1 MTRPFDAYHVWLG
14 IPPGE
19 QPPDHYRLLG
29 IPLFERD
36 PDVIEQAA
44 ERQTAFLRQMET
56 GPHGETV
63 RRILREVAQ
72 ARATL
77 LNPATR
83 ATYDEVLRHLKAGQ
97 ASTPAPTSP
106 GTPRSMPSP
115 LEGRAD
121 GAGIERWSLTPT
133 VGETRSST
141 KTVSWLTLPWRTVLY
156 FWNHP
161 GAAAGVATL
170 ILIAAG
176 AYLVLDSLPQ
186 RPAQLGDASRDE
198 RPAADDFARQDVP
211 VPSAGVIPSWSEPS
225 ESGAGNMPVDP
236 RGTANPP
243 SAAGTPATGS
253 PSSAP
258 PSPAA
263 APPASLPG
271 APGGTPP
278 LTSPG
283 VSPSPD
289 AAPQAAAELLPGMLG
304 RISVGGEDLGVV
316 LRYTPGDV
324 FGQAEID
331 RLLARYGLEKAEL
344 EVRLEGILRIGGKDL
359 PAFVGVQLA
368 ATSPLFATG
377 GMQLSFDGSPLP
389 LRIFRDGD
397 PPSAV
402 LGVKPG
408 DHRIVWTLKGSDL
421 GAENRLTCLPNSGR
435 AQPEIAVGYDAE
447 LLRVCNS
454 LPTLGRH
461 GLNGELTE
469 LSPEELAGAAGPEPP
484 PSQAPVVA
492 ADARRPVPTYA
503 DQAQAQNVFQQRY
516 RKELADA
523 QRPETRSLLARTLMN
538 EADQEGDAS
547 LRYVLRTEA
556 RNLAV
561 SAGNPFLA
569 VQIGESIAAEF
580 QRDVWDVHV
589 ETLGEVRK
597 SKLAIAREPAL
608 TVLQSLVRSAIR
620 EDRYEAARAL
630 AEIGEGMAQEARDP
644 VLRDAF
650 KQASERAQALAA
662 AYRAIQ
668 EALAA
673 VQSNGDDPAANETVG
688 RFYALVKQ
696 DWKTGL
702 PYLAKAEHAVLR
714 SAARN
719 DLATPTSPTAQ
730 LRVADD
736 WWAFAESL
744 EEADKAAVR
753 RRAGYWYLKTERF
766 HSGDQLARVRQRLA
780 ESGRMVNLI
789 AAATARKAAFFGTW
803 QAAKGVLVS
812 SPEPLP
818 WIAFQVLPAEEYDIV
833 LELQPLPRPAPPRLR
848 GQSNPPPAA
857 GQGAFMIGLPLGR
870 SSAVAVLDWFQ
881 ATTNTTYAFLANYDG
896 KGPDPANPTLQPV
909 QVFRASRPNSVV
921 CQVRLEAITVAANGV
936 PVIEYRGDLSR
947 LSLPREFGIGS
958 PRRIFFATVLTPFQ
972 VTQAELRDVSE

>member
-29 IPLFERD
+29 IPLFEHD
-36 PDVIEQAA
+36 PDVIDQAA

-56 GPHGETV
+56 GPHRETA
-63 RRILREVAQ
+63 RRILREIAQ

-97 ASTPAPTSP
+97 ASTPAPTP
-106 GTPRSMPSP
+106 AGTPRSMPSP

-121 GAGIERWSLTPT
+121 REGNERWSLTPT
-133 VGETRSST
+133 AGETRSSA
-141 KTVSWLTLPWRTVLY
+141 KIVSWLTLPWRTVLY
-156 FWNHP
+156 FWDHP

-176 AYLVLDSLPQ
+176 AYLVLDSMPR
-186 RPAQLGDASRDE
+186 RPPELGDAAQGQRL
-198 RPAADDFARQDVP
+198 AGDDFARGDVSEP
-211 VPSAGVIPSWSEPS
+211 NAGVIPSWSEPS
-225 ESGAGNMPVDP
+225 KSGEDNVPVASS
-236 RGTANPP
+236 GTANPP
-243 SAAGTPATGS
+243 STAGIPPAV
-253 PSSAP
+253 P
-258 PSPAA
+258 PSLVA
-263 APPASLPG
+263 APSANLPAV
-271 APGGTPP
+271 PGGTP
-278 LTSPG
+278 SPAG
-283 VSPSPD
+283 PGANLGPAVG
-289 AAPQAAAELLPGMLG
+289 PQASAAELLPGMLG

-316 LRYTPGDV
+316 VRYTPGDA

-331 RLLARYGLEKAEL
+331 RLLTRYGLEKAEL
-344 EVRLEGILRIGGKDL
+344 EVRLEGILRVGGPNL
-359 PAFVGVQLA
+359 PPFVALELA
-368 ATSPLFATG
+368 VTSPLVASG
-377 GMQLSFDGSPLP
+377 GTELSFDGGPLP
-389 LRIFRDGD
+389 LREFNEGE
-397 PPSAV
+397 PPKAV
-402 LGVKPG
+402 LGVRPG
-408 DHRIVWTLKGSDL
+408 DHRIVWTLKGSEL
-421 GAENRLTCLPNSGR
+421 GAENRLAPLPTRGGVQ
-435 AQPEIAVGYDAE
+435 AEITVGYDAE
-447 LLRVCNS
+447 LLRACRS

-461 GLNGELTE
+461 CLNGELTE
-469 LSPEELAGAAGPEPP
+469 LSSEELAGAAGAQPP
-484 PSQAPVVA
+484 PSQTPAVA
-492 ADARRPVPTYA
+492 ADARRPVPSHS
-503 DQAQAQNVFQQRY
+503 DQAQAQNVLQQKY

-523 QRPETRSLLARTLMN
+523 NRPETRSLLARTFMN
-538 EADQEGDAS
+538 EADQESDPA

-556 RNLAV
+556 RDLAV
-561 SAGNPFLA
+561 SAGDPFLA

-580 QRDVWDVHV
+580 QRDVWQVHV

-597 SKLAIAREPAL
+597 SKSAIAREPAL

-620 EDRYEAARAL
+620 EDRYEAAKAL
-630 AEIGEGMAQEARDP
+630 AEIGEGIAQEARDL

-650 KQASERAQALAA
+650 KQASEQAQSLAT

-668 EALAA
+668 GALAA

-688 RFYALVKQ
+688 RFYSLVKQ
-696 DWKTGL
+696 DWQTGL

-719 DLATPTSPTAQ
+719 DLATPTSPMAQ
-730 LRVADD
+730 LRIADD
-736 WWAFAESL
+736 WWAYAESL

-766 HSGDQLARVRQRLA
+766 QSGDQLARVRQRLT
-780 ESGRMVNLI
+780 ESGRVVNLI
-789 AAATARKAAFFGTW
+789 AAAASRKAAFFGTW

-818 WIAFQVLPAEEYDIV
+818 KVAFQVLPAEEYDIV
-833 LELQPLPRPAPPRLR
+833 LELQPLPRPAPPRVR
-848 GQSNPPPAA
+848 GQQNLPPAA

-881 ATTNTTYAFLANYDG
+881 STTNTHYAFLANYDG
-896 KGPDPANPTLQPV
+896 KGPDPSNPTLRPV

-921 CQVRLEAITVAANGV
+921 CQVRPDAITVSANGV
-936 PVIEYRGDLSR
+936 PVVEYQGDLGR
-947 LSLPREFGIGS
+947 LSLPREIGIGS

-972 VTQAELRDVSE
+972 VTLAELRDVSE